1 MANEQMAGII
11 ISQKVKTV
19 ALAAA
24 MGSMLS
30 MMALPLQAEQSSD
43 SNALDDTRDDIR
55 DPYYIGLGIGVS
67 FLKPETGSVA
77 LELTQD
83 SDFAYKVFGGYQFD
97 DNWAAELF
105 WSDMGQA
112 EISSSSTGN
121 LTGIIE
127 YQSFGVGALYQYPI
141 TESWDVFATAGAG
154 RLRNSFQ
161 MINAERVEDS
171 FIYGGVGVMWNMA
184 KTWDL
189 RAEYDYYDTDA
200 QALTFNVV
208 KRFGSATPRRIAQ
221 LEEKVQQQE
230 EQLAAVSA
238 AGAVAGSAVVDKQK
252 SCDDY
257 SIELKGVVFAKG
269 SIELSEQSKQ
279 NLDGIAEK
287 MMKLPEGITFEV
299 RAHTDDVGTELYN
312 YSLSLARARNVRDYL
327 SSQGIPLSRIEAHGY
342 GEWRPKENNK
352 TQAGRDTNRRAELVL
367 LGVEKYVEDP
377 DSCPELATPSP
388 LVPR

>member
-1 MANEQMAGII
+1 MADKKILI
-11 ISQKVKTV
+11 KVKTV
-19 ALAAA
+19 AVAAA

-30 MMALPLQAEQSSD
+30 MAASPLQAEQSSG
-43 SNALDDTRDDIR
+43 SNSFDDIR
-55 DPYYIGLGIGVS
+55 DPYYIGLGIGTS
-67 FLKPETGSVA
+67 FLKPDTGSVA

-112 EISSSSTGN
+112 EISSTSTGN
-121 LTGIIE
+121 LAGIIE
-127 YQSFGVGALYQYPI
+127 YQSFGVGVLYQYPV
-141 TESWDVFATAGAG
+141 TESWDVFVTAGAG

-171 FIYGGVGVMWNMA
+171 FIYGGVGAMWNMA
-184 KTWDL
+184 KSWDL
-189 RAEYDYYDTDA
+189 RAEYDYYDSDA

-208 KRFGSATPRRIAQ
+208 KRFGSATPRRIAK
-221 LEEKVQQQE
+221 LEDKVQQQQ

-238 AGAVAGSAVVDKQK
+238 AASTATAVATIEKQK

-257 SIELKGVVFAKG
+257 SIELKGVEFDKA
-269 SIELSEQSKQ
+269 SIELSDESKQ
-279 NLDGIAEK
+279 SLDSVAERLL
-287 MMKLPEGITFEV
+287 KLPEGITFEV

-327 SSQGIPLSRIEAHGY
+327 SSRGIPLSRIQAHGY
-342 GEWRPKENNK
+342 GEWRPKESNK
-352 TQAGRDTNRRAELVL
+352 TKAGRDTNRRAELVL
-367 LGVEKYVEDP
+367 LGIEKYVEDP